1 MPPRPPTQVT
11 GHGPAPRPHASS
23 AWDGDAVESIPP
35 PPAAAPE
42 QLSLFVFED
51 VAEPRPPRLRRL
63 RSLISALES
72 RRHGLEALRE
82 PRPGKGRGLA
92 APASAPPLWPDSFF
106 D

>member
-1 MPPRPPTQVT
+1 MPSHPPAQVT
-11 GHGPAPRPHASS
+11 GHGLAPRREASS
-23 AWDGDAVESIPP
+23 AWNGDAVESIPP

-72 RRHGLEALRE
+72 RRHGPEALHAPPTR
-82 PRPGKGRGLA
+82 KARGPA
-92 APASAPPLWPDSFF
+92 APVSAPPLWPDSFF